1 VELNGCE
8 PPPEFVVLPAGTK
21 ETQAVVKICN
31 RLKVPFLPVGSN
43 QWSLTSAPNRPGT
56 VIMDPKRMGR
66 IIEIDE
72 KNMYAVIEPLTTLA
86 QLHAEAN
93 KRGLYIGSP

>member
-1 VELNGCE
+1 M
-8 PPPEFVVLPAGTK
+8 LPAGTK

-31 RLKVPFLPVGSN
+31 RLKVPFLPVRSN
-43 QWSLTSAPNRPGT
+43 QWSLTSAPKRAET
-56 VIMDPKRMGR
+56 VIIDPKRMGR

-72 KNMYAVIEPLTTLA
+72 KIMYAVIEPLTTLA